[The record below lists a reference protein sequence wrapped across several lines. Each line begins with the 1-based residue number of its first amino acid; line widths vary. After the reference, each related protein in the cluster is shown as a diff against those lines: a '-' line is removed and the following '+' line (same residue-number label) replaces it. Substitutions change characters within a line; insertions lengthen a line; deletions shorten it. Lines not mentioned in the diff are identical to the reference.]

1 VDCPCV
7 EQVAFLHRRLRQHRP
22 ETVALVTSLPPAEL
36 DAAQWLAPNRAA
48 WDIESSLHQRLH
60 VSDRD
65 DPCRVRRPKALRRM
79 GLFQRS
85 SHSRFREWRRR
96 QKKPRHQMTIDFFGA
111 MNAEHHRD
119 AIRCRHAR
127 HPSFQTAS

>member
-7 EQVAFLHRRLRQHRP
+7 DQVAFLHRRLRQHRP

-36 DAAQWLAPNRAA
+36 DAAQWLAANRAA

-65 DPCRVRRPKALRRM
+65 DPCRVRWSKAMRRL
-79 GLFQRS
+79 GLFRRKQPQPVHGIAPPAKETAAPNDHRLFRS
-85 SHSRFREWRRR
+85 HERR
-96 QKKPRHQMTIDFFGA
+96 A
-111 MNAEHHRD
+111 
-119 AIRCRHAR
+119 
-127 HPSFQTAS
+127 PS